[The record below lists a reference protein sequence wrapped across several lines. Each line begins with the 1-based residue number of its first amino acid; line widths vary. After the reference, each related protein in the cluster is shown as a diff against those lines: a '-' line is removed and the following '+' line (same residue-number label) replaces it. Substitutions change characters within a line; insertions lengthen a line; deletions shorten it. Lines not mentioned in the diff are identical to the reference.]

1 MFLLD
6 VNVLFARLATTH
18 IASVAV
24 KRWLQNAGLYA
35 TCGMTQLGAFR
46 LLLQTAPMRG
56 QPLARI
62 EAHAAIARFTDTRRH
77 VFLPCP
83 ALSRSIVGQTGGH
96 KAAVDDYYVQIAS
109 DAGCRLATLD
119 CALATRWP
127 ERTFLIH

>member
-6 VNVLFARLATTH
+6 VNVLFARLSQTH
-18 IASVAV
+18 VASVAV
-24 KRWLQNAGLYA
+24 KRWLQTADVYA

-46 LLLQTAPMRG
+46 LLLQTSPMRG
-56 QPLARI
+56 EPLTRAD
-62 EAHAAIARFTDTRRH
+62 AHTAIARFTSNQRH
-77 VFLPCP
+77 IFLPCP
-83 ALSRSIVGQTGGH
+83 ALASSIVGQTGGH

-119 CALATRWP
+119 RALATRWP